1 MIRKTFPKYWGNVFF
16 VGGSMKEKRFN
27 EEEILEAIKNYIEDT
42 VYPYALMI
50 TGEWGSGK
58 TYFIKNNVISG
69 LQQKKFVYISLYGI
83 SSIEEI
89 NKLVF
94 MNIILGSEKSNKMEK
109 VIEPGVNLLAGI
121 VKPFI
126 PVPDVIK
133 DKKNIENIMEIFTKN
148 FKIENIVFVF
158 DDLERCSCPIE
169 EIFGYLNTF
178 IEQNKNKIIL
188 IANEKEIGSQSYEK
202 NNGKKKE
209 DDLVNHYLLIKEKL
223 VGITLHFHPNMKK
236 VMASIVTNN
245 DKIPKKLLNEL
256 NKNLNK
262 IEEVMNENGHTNLRT
277 FQFYLSKL
285 NLLYQVIKDEVYNNE
300 EVYKKINIEILEACM
315 KLKKGKEIG
324 IDPGKFQ
331 FVPQYVE
338 ENFCSEDEVLTEL
351 RKFDERLTFEKKDPE
366 DSMAKLK
373 YFDFVRDNDVESA
386 MSLAIERLERNEESV
401 YTKENYLDMLNT
413 FLFYVKKIGIGEEY
427 VEKLEALIPIKFE
440 IEETDTYKYQF
451 PDNPVKE
458 EFKNSIIRIRNQCKA
473 KKESEIKQQLEECLS
488 KENWTKE
495 LRSIIGI
502 KFDSSEKRKIS
513 FMDKINMQSLVEKI
527 KKSEAEQM
535 KEFKD
540 IFHWVYSEKQEIDV
554 ELLQKLKRRLEEEK
568 EHTEEKM
575 KKYHMNSIVQEIG
588 EDIKLQNILNYSG
601 E

>member
-1 MIRKTFPKYWGNVFF
+1 
-16 VGGSMKEKRFN
+16 MKEKRFN
-27 EEEILEAIKNYIEDT
+27 EEEIVQAIKNYIEDT

-58 TYFIKNNVISG
+58 TYFIKNNVISE
-69 LQQKKFVYISLYGI
+69 LENYQQKKIVYISLYGLN
-83 SSIEEI
+83 SIEEI

-126 PVPDVIK
+126 PIPDVIK

-148 FKIENIVFVF
+148 FKTENIVLVF

-178 IEQNKNKIIL
+178 VEQNKNKIIL

-202 NNGKKKE
+202 NNRKKKK
-209 DDLVNHYLLIKEKL
+209 DDLANHYLLIKEKL

-236 VMASIVTNN
+236 VMASILTNN
-245 DKIPKKLLNEL
+245 DEIPEKLLNEL

-285 NLLYQVIKDEVYNNE
+285 NLLYQVIKDEVYDNE
-300 EVYKKINIEILEACM
+300 EEVFKKMNIEILEACM
-315 KLKKGKEIG
+315 KLKKGEEIG

-331 FVPQYVE
+331 FIPQYVE
-338 ENFCSEDEVLTEL
+338 ENFYSEDEVLTEL

-366 DSMAKLK
+366 DSMVKLK
-373 YFDFVRDNDVESA
+373 YFDFVRDRDVERA
-386 MSLAIERLERNEESV
+386 MGLAIERLERNEESV

-413 FLFYVKKIGIGEEY
+413 FLFYVKKIGIGNEY

-473 KKESEIKQQLEECLS
+473 KKESEIKQQLEECLA

-495 LRSIIGI
+495 LRNIIGF
-502 KFDSSEKRKIS
+502 KLDNSENRKIS

-535 KEFKD
+535 KEFQD

-588 EDIKLQNILNYSG
+588 DDIKLQNILNYSG